1 MDSFTEFRR
10 LWNEAKAH
18 GFGTKETVSIL
29 TKNGSYLADDFQALM
44 TEIYLF
50 NRGKIT
56 ARILLKDIVE
66 VG

>member
-18 GFGTKETVSIL
+18 RLGRVSTVSIL

-44 TEIYLF
+44 AEIYLF
-50 NRGKIT
+50 NSGKIT

>member
-10 LWNEAKAH
+10 LWNESKEH
-18 GFGTKETVSIL
+18 GNGTVSIL

-44 TEIYLF
+44 AEIYLF

-56 ARILLKDIVE
+56 ARILLKDIIE